1 MRRGTLSAPSTGA
14 ENDTSLLIV
23 CVDEVDERIDVLRRY
38 RTQKPGRRQVILSC
52 EHIDGSP
59 PIATGLLQELRSRG
73 FNTQWTPFA
82 TWISERSIVFS
93 GRNNEGWSLW
103 RQELDDRFSPVGD
116 AEQLTTGTTLD
127 WWPSF
132 ATGRLAFVSSHPD
145 INLWS
150 LPADTR
156 TGAVTGVLR
165 RITRGPGITAYPSLS
180 ADGRALAFASDRG
193 GNWDI
198 IVKATETG
206 TERVLADG
214 ADRQM
219 YASITRDG
227 RRVSYGVVVS
237 QPAVNRPIY
246 VADVAGGGPAR
257 LLCKDCNGR
266 PRDWFPD
273 GQHLLIERYGRRNSV
288 AVLDDTTGTQR
299 DLVISDERS
308 VMDPR
313 ISPDGRWVA
322 FAAGGR
328 DRGPAVYVAPIPATG
343 SVPESAWLEVDRE
356 GHHPAG
362 HQTAD
367 WSISFLDPG
376 LDHSLFARA
385 GSILDQELS
394 REMPSKCIGL
404 KEQWCRR

>member
-1 MRRGTLSAPSTGA
+1 MYSAGIGP
-14 ENDTSLLIV
+14 
-23 CVDEVDERIDVLRRY
+23 R
-38 RTQKPGRRQVILSC
+38 KPGRRQVILSC

-132 ATGRLAFVSSHPD
+132 ATGRLVFVSSHPD

-308 VMDPR
+308 VIRASLQTEGGLRSLPADVTAARPFTSR
-313 ISPDGRWVA
+313 RFLRPARSPNPLGWKLIA
-322 FAAGGR
+322 
-328 DRGPAVYVAPIPATG
+328 RGIIPLVTRR
-343 SVPESAWLEVDRE
+343 P
-356 GHHPAG
+356 
-362 HQTAD
+362 
-367 WSISFLDPG
+367 
-376 LDHSLFARA
+376 
-385 GSILDQELS
+385 
-394 REMPSKCIGL
+394 IGL
-404 KEQWCRR
+404 FRFWIRVWITVYSRAPVRSWIRSCRARCRRSVSA